1 MSLFVGWLKKA
12 FLVICATLMTPNSLA
27 TQAPRTTNS
36 FRRLLFTFTDS
47 SHLPPPTNATHR
59 VERRPVCNGT
69 GTTNNVTVDR
79 PYEPS
84 LGICF
89 NARASL
95 VACFAQI
102 AEAGD
107 TLENS
112 LLMG

>member
-1 MSLFVGWLKKA
+1 MSLFVGWLPPATSDQRNPPVEGQRKRRKKIHA
-12 FLVICATLMTPNSLA
+12 H
-27 TQAPRTTNS
+27 
-36 FRRLLFTFTDS
+36 LLS
-47 SHLPPPTNATHR
+47 IR